1 MKKKFLC
8 KNCSCKKF
16 DRLFSLGNLAYS
28 GKFPKKKSLKIP
40 SDFITLVKCKNCH
53 LVQLDRKFNPK
64 YLYNLDYGYRSGIN
78 KTMSLHL
85 NSITKKLNSIVKLKK
100 NDHIL
105 DIASNDGTLLNSYKN
120 KDVIKVGVDPILSK
134 FKKFYKK
141 IDIKIDSFFSKKK
154 ILEKIPNC
162 KFKIITACAVFYDI
176 EKPNI
181 FLNDVSKILD
191 KKEGIFYLEFQ
202 DLLSIIQN
210 KLFDTICHEH
220 LEYYSLEVII
230 GMLKKNNLK
239 LVDLSK
245 NTINGGSLSLI
256 ISHLDSKY
264 SIKNKK
270 INVFLNN
277 EKKFHLKKV
286 STYKMFYSDI
296 LKIKKKLKKII
307 GNILLKNKIIQGY
320 GASTKGNILLQ
331 FFGIDNTQI
340 SYIADRNPDK
350 VKLYTPGTKIQ
361 IISEK
366 KSRLKRPDYYLVL
379 PWHFKNEILL
389 REKNIRKKGT
399 KFIFPLP
406 KLQIL

>member
-1 MKKKFLC
+1 M
-8 KNCSCKKF
+8 
-16 DRLFSLGNLAYS
+16 
-28 GKFPKKKSLKIP
+28 
-40 SDFITLVKCKNCH
+40 
-53 LVQLDRKFNPK
+53 
-64 YLYNLDYGYRSGIN
+64 
-78 KTMSLHL
+78 
-85 NSITKKLNSIVKLKK
+85 
-100 NDHIL
+100 
-105 DIASNDGTLLNSYKN
+105 
-120 KDVIKVGVDPILSK
+120 
-134 FKKFYKK
+134 
-141 IDIKIDSFFSKKK
+141 
-154 ILEKIPNC
+154 
-162 KFKIITACAVFYDI
+162 
-176 EKPNI
+176 
-181 FLNDVSKILD
+181 
-191 KKEGIFYLEFQ
+191 
-202 DLLSIIQN
+202 LSIIQN

-264 SIKNKK
+264 SIKSKK